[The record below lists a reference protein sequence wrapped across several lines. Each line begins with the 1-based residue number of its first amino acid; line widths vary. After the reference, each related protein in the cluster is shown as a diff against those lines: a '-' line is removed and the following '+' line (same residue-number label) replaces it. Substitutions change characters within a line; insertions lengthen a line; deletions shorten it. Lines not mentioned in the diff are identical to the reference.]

1 MELALNNTKSSLRIQ
16 VLADKSYV
24 PPRVLSNMKNIL
36 LVDDDKDLSRS
47 LANLFDA
54 DKFSF
59 DFLDDGTEVQKYV
72 EKKDDLDLVM
82 LDVNL
87 PTLSG
92 LEVLKQIKMVK
103 NNLPVIVIS
112 GFVSTENAIEAMRE
126 GAFEY
131 LTKPFE
137 IEKLI
142 DSVNKACGF
151 KAGFRNIPAT
161 AKETRV
167 DLEIGEI
174 IGKSPE
180 IVEIA
185 KLIGQVAKTEAAV
198 LIFGESGTGKEL
210 VARAIH
216 RNSKRR
222 SNSFLSVNCAA
233 LHETLLE
240 SELFGH
246 EKGAFTGAYFKRI
259 GKFEQ
264 TDKGTLFLDEI
275 GDMSML
281 TQSKLLRVL
290 QEKCFERVGGNESI
304 DVDVRIVA
312 ATNKSLV
319 QSMKEGSFRVDLFY
333 RLKVFSIF
341 IPPLRERRSDIPL
354 LVEYFVEKFAEQLGQ
369 PVKEVSK
376 QAMRQMMKY
385 HWPGNVRELENNIH
399 TSLVMSKGDTI
410 LQEDLPIF
418 SEGSTKIE
426 VDLDSLKDDYT
437 DSFKKIVD
445 PIMPKLIANS
455 PGQIYHFL
463 ESAFERAVISSCLK
477 QFDGNQVKTSEILGI
492 SRNTLRDRISRYGL
506 Y

>member
-1 MELALNNTKSSLRIQ
+1 
-16 VLADKSYV
+16 
-24 PPRVLSNMKNIL
+24 MKNIL
-36 LVDDDKDLSRS
+36 LVDDDKDLSQS
-47 LANLFDA
+47 LANLFDS
-54 DKFSF
+54 DKFNF
-59 DFLDDGTEVQKYV
+59 RFLEDGDQV
-72 EKKDDLDLVM
+72 EQVVKDDSEIDLVM

-92 LEVLKQIKMVK
+92 LEVLKQIKGDRDE
-103 NNLPVIVIS
+103 LPVIVIS

-126 GAFEY
+126 GAYEY
-131 LTKPFE
+131 LTKPFQ
-137 IEKLI
+137 IDKLI
-142 DSVNKACGF
+142 NTVSKACGYTY
-151 KAGFRNIPAT
+151 KGRTSPVTSESIENVPQ
-161 AKETRV
+161 
-167 DLEIGEI
+167 EIVGEI
-174 IGKSPE
+174 IGQSPE

-185 KLIGQVAKTEAAV
+185 KMIGQVAKTDAAV

-216 RNSKRR
+216 RNSNRG

-264 TDKGTLFLDEI
+264 ANKGTLFLDEI

-333 RLKVFSIF
+333 RLKVFSLY
-341 IPPLRERRSDIPL
+341 IPPLRERKTDIPL
-354 LVEYFVEKFAEQLGQ
+354 LVNHFINKYQGQLYQG
-369 PVKEVSK
+369 KKTVSK
-376 QAMRQMMKY
+376 KAMQLLAGHY
-385 HWPGNVRELENNIH
+385 WPGNVRELENNIH
-399 TSLVMSKGDTI
+399 TALVMSKSDT
-410 LQEDLPIF
+410 LQPEDFPIA
-418 SEGSTKIE
+418 SEANKVEINLE
-426 VDLDSLKDDYT
+426 NLQDDYFET
-437 DSFKKIVD
+437 FQSIVD
-445 PIMPKLIANS
+445 PIMPKLILNS
-455 PGQIYHFL
+455 PGQIFNFL
-463 ESAFERAVISSCLK
+463 ESSFERAVISSCMK
-477 QFDGNQVKTSEILGI
+477 NFNGNQVKTSEALGI
-492 SRNTLRDRISRYGL
+492 SRNTLRDRISRYNI

>member
-1 MELALNNTKSSLRIQ
+1 
-16 VLADKSYV
+16 
-24 PPRVLSNMKNIL
+24 MKNIL
-36 LVDDDKDLSRS
+36 LVDDDTDLSRS
-47 LANLFDA
+47 LADLFDSE
-54 DKFSF
+54 KFKF
-59 DFLDDGTEVQKYV
+59 DFLEDGTEVSNYV
-72 EKKDDLDLVM
+72 TDRDDLDLVM

-92 LEVLKQIKMVK
+92 LDVLKQIKELK
-103 NNLPVIVIS
+103 SSLPVIVIS

-137 IEKLI
+137 IDKLI

-151 KAGFRNIPAT
+151 SRHAVVPAAPVT
-161 AKETRV
+161 DATEHHGI
-167 DLEIGEI
+167 DEI

-185 KLIGQVAKTEAAV
+185 KLIGQVAKTDATV

-222 SNSFLSVNCAA
+222 NGKFLSANCAA

-240 SELFGH
+240 SEMFGH

-264 TDKGTLFLDEI
+264 ADNGTLFLDEI
-275 GDMSML
+275 ADMSML

-290 QEKCFERVGGNESI
+290 QEKCFERVGGNDSI
-304 DVDVRIVA
+304 DVDVRMIA

-319 QSMKEGSFRVDLFY
+319 QSMKEGAFRVDLFY

-354 LVEYFVEKFAEQLGQ
+354 LVEYFVKKISGQLGQ
-369 PVKEVSK
+369 PPKDLSK
-376 QAMRQMMKY
+376 KAMAQLMKY

-399 TSLVMSKGDTI
+399 TGLVMSKGDSI
-410 LQEDLPIF
+410 LPEDLPIF
-418 SEGSTKIE
+418 AEGGE
-426 VDLDSLKDDYT
+426 NVELDLDTLKDDYT
-437 DSFKKIVD
+437 ETFGKIVE
-445 PIMPKLIANS
+445 PVMPKLIANS

-477 QFDGNQVKTSEILGI
+477 HFDGNQVKTSETLGI

>member
-1 MELALNNTKSSLRIQ
+1 
-16 VLADKSYV
+16 
-24 PPRVLSNMKNIL
+24 MKNIL
-36 LVDDDKDLSRS
+36 LVDDDREVSQS

-54 DKFSF
+54 ERYRFN
-59 DFLDDGTEVQKYV
+59 FLEDGINVSHYV
-72 EKKDDLDLVM
+72 SEHNDVDVVM

-92 LEVLKQIKMVK
+92 LEVLKQIRAV
-103 NNLPVIVIS
+103 NGNLPVIMIS

-126 GAFEY
+126 GAYEY

-142 DSVNKACGF
+142 DTVNKACGYSAQMKSPF
-151 KAGFRNIPAT
+151 VPVKEEPTAGG
-161 AKETRV
+161 V
-167 DLEIGEI
+167 DENV
-174 IGKSPE
+174 GKSPE

-185 KLIGQVAKTEAAV
+185 KLIGQVSKTDAAV

-222 SNSFLSVNCAA
+222 SNAFLSVNCAA
-233 LHETLLE
+233 LPETLLE

-246 EKGAFTGAYFKRI
+246 EKGAFTGAYYKRI

-264 TDKGTLFLDEI
+264 ADNGTLFLDEI

-290 QEKCFERVGGNESI
+290 QEKRFERVGGNESI
-304 DVDVRIVA
+304 KVDVRIIA

-319 QSMKEGSFRVDLFY
+319 QAMKEGSFRVDLFY
-333 RLKVFSIF
+333 RLKVVSIF
-341 IPPLRERRSDIPL
+341 IPPLRERRGDIQL
-354 LVEYFVEKFAEQLGQ
+354 LAEHFCDRFSKTLSIPSKSISKKAMQLL
-369 PVKEVSK
+369 SK
-376 QAMRQMMKY
+376 YQ
-385 HWPGNVRELENNIH
+385 WPGNVRELENNIH
-399 TSLVMSKGDTI
+399 TAMVMSKNEA
-410 LQEDLPIF
+410 LQAEDFPSLAEENPKL
-418 SEGSTKIE
+418 EL
-426 VDLDSLKDDYT
+426 DLATLQGDYT
-437 DSFKKIVD
+437 DTFKKIID
-445 PIMPKLIANS
+445 PIMPKLIGNS

-463 ESAFERAVISSCLK
+463 ESALEKAVLSACLK
-477 QFDGNQVKTSEILGI
+477 HFEGNQVKTSETLGI
-492 SRNTLRDRISRYGL
+492 SRNTLRDRIAKFGL

>member
-1 MELALNNTKSSLRIQ
+1 
-16 VLADKSYV
+16 
-24 PPRVLSNMKNIL
+24 MKNIL
-36 LVDDDKDLSRS
+36 LVDDDREVSQS

-54 DKFSF
+54 ERYRFN
-59 DFLDDGTEVQKYV
+59 FLEDGINVSHYV
-72 EKKDDLDLVM
+72 SEHEDVDLVM

-92 LEVLKQIKMVK
+92 LEVLKQIKAV
-103 NNLPVIVIS
+103 NGNLPVIMIS

-126 GAFEY
+126 GAYEY

-142 DSVNKACGF
+142 DTVNKACGYSAQMKSPF
-151 KAGFRNIPAT
+151 VPVKEEPT
-161 AKETRV
+161 AVGV
-167 DLEIGEI
+167 DEIV
-174 IGKSPE
+174 GKSPE

-185 KLIGQVAKTEAAV
+185 KLIGQVSKTDAAV

-222 SNSFLSVNCAA
+222 SNAFLSVNCAA
-233 LHETLLE
+233 LPETLLE

-246 EKGAFTGAYFKRI
+246 EKGAFTGAYYKRI

-264 TDKGTLFLDEI
+264 ADNGSLFLDEI

-290 QEKCFERVGGNESI
+290 QEKRFERVGGNESI
-304 DVDVRIVA
+304 KVDVRIIA

-319 QSMKEGSFRVDLFY
+319 QAMKEGSFRVDLFY
-333 RLKVFSIF
+333 RLKVVSIF
-341 IPPLRERRSDIPL
+341 IPPLRERRGDIQL
-354 LVEYFVEKFAEQLGQ
+354 LAEHFCDRFSKTLAIPSKSISKKAMQLL
-369 PVKEVSK
+369 SK
-376 QAMRQMMKY
+376 YQ
-385 HWPGNVRELENNIH
+385 WPGNVRELENNIH
-399 TSLVMSKGDTI
+399 TAMVMSKNES
-410 LQEDLPIF
+410 LQAEDFPSLAEENPKL
-418 SEGSTKIE
+418 EL
-426 VDLDSLKDDYT
+426 DLATLQSDYT
-437 DSFKKIVD
+437 DTFKKIID

-463 ESAFERAVISSCLK
+463 ESALEKAVLSACLK
-477 QFDGNQVKTSEILGI
+477 HFEGNQVKTSETLGI
-492 SRNTLRDRISRYGL
+492 SRNTLRDRIAKFGL